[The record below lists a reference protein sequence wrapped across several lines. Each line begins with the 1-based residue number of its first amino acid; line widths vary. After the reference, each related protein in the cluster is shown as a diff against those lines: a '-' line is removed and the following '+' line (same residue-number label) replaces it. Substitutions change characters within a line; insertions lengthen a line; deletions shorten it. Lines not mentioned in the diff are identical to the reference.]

1 MIAIFLAAFIHAFG
15 LVVRFALMR
24 LWMWMGFLIGACE
37 INISSCHLNCVLL
50 YGCKRFQLFINTFF
64 EFIWL
69 FFRFAFQQRARL
81 KKLDVVVSSFLQLEH
96 EHEHLTSERRNLWSF
111 VRSIDDNPVRWN
123 MCVCVL
129 KSVVESLAH
138 QIDRNQTKPIHMT
151 AVKHALNALCFGNG
165 QSTKPFQCSLFHSL
179 DI

>member
-15 LVVRFALMR
+15 LVVCFALMR

-123 MCVCVL
+123 MCVCVCWKVWWNRWL
-129 KSVVESLAH
+129 INSTEIKLNPYTWRRWNMHWMHFALVTV
-138 QIDRNQTKPIHMT
+138 NQQSHSS
-151 AVKHALNALCFGNG
+151 ALY
-165 QSTKPFQCSLFHSL
+165 STL
-179 DI
+179 